1 MEPQE
6 TRPGE
11 VTIRDPEDL
20 GKLLRSQRNALGL
33 TLEEAS
39 GRMGVSPRLL
49 LELEHGRRG
58 VRIDTVIRLI
68 QTLGLDLVVRTRAR
82 HALPPERGPR

>member
-1 MEPQE
+1 MKPPE

-11 VTIRDPEDL
+11 VTIRDLEDL
-20 GKLLRSQRNALGL
+20 GNLLRSHRNALGL

-39 GRMGVSPRLL
+39 GRMRVSPRLL

-68 QTLGLDLVVRTRAR
+68 QTLGLDLVVRTRTRRPLRAEQDQR
-82 HALPPERGPR
+82 

>member
-1 MEPQE
+1 
-6 TRPGE
+6 
-11 VTIRDPEDL
+11 VTIRDLEEL
-20 GKLLRSQRNALGL
+20 GRLLRSHRNALGL

-39 GRMGVSPRLL
+39 GRMRVSPRLL

-82 HALPPERGPR
+82 RPLTTERSPQ